1 MAKDM
6 LLGITR
12 PKKSAGLMRPSGI
25 DMPKGGKKGSS
36 HMMVKK
42 PRSVRAP
49 R

>member
-12 PKKSAGLMRPSGI
+12 PKKSAGLMRPEGI
-25 DMPKGGKKGSS
+25 TMPGGKKGSS

-42 PRSVRAP
+42 PRKVRSP